1 MQLVRKRNWQLQ
13 DKTLERRKEVNN
25 MEKNKKQYQ
34 KPVILKAE
42 KYNTAHAE
50 HCHQIKECDPYAAK

>member
-1 MQLVRKRNWQLQ
+1 
-13 DKTLERRKEVNN
+13 

-34 KPVILKAE
+34 KPVILKEE